1 MHQRRIGRRREDT
14 SRSRSS
20 SASCSPRVS
29 DGGGGII
36 TPRRD
41 PRPSFFPRRRLH
53 AAKAADGLR
62 VKSRRKKPPGRVNE
76 EDDFDRGEK
85 RDDESGEKEEEKK
98 RFFVT
103 TTSLPAAR
111 GRRLNRFRGSRTGR
125 GLARDA
131 RVARIIS
138 AQRES
143 GGVFIREG
151 ELAGG
156 DAIEKSDV

>member
-41 PRPSFFPRRRLH
+41 PRPSFSPRRLH

-62 VKSRRKKPPGRVNE
+62 VKSRRKKPQGRVNE
-76 EDDFDRGEK
+76 EDDFDRGENEATK
-85 RDDESGEKEEEKK
+85 AARKK
-98 RFFVT
+98 RKRAFLRDGDNF
-103 TTSLPAAR
+103 A
-111 GRRLNRFRGSRTGR
+111 SRV
-125 GLARDA
+125 
-131 RVARIIS
+131 VA
-138 AQRES
+138 
-143 GGVFIREG
+143 
-151 ELAGG
+151 L
-156 DAIEKSDV
+156 